1 MVDFEAPIGSIS
13 PEDLEEFEGR
23 IGGLE
28 EGLPLGSIETGDWEE
43 LTGELAPWERP
54 TGKAVEPIPPEEAE
68 FAAAHPNIYAAGK
81 IFWDF
86 WNPLRRVAAP
96 TPEESAKVGR
106 WVVGVAPFAKYT
118 LPEQR
123 EKFLGLSQQEQTR
136 ALLCDT
142 LETAILFPKGIPSF
156 FKGVGK
162 IVAPLAKGVRRLK
175 PVFKFA
181 PIEDVILK
189 ETRPFFGELEATKI
203 LKGKKFSDD
212 EILAILDDD
221 LLGLWRRKMSRG
233 EVVTSSFR
241 KEIYWEGGVPKL
253 GRKLEEMLVP
263 EMLRSRH
270 YRKEWKR
277 ILGKHL
283 GKDYHPKL
291 GEKVFAE
298 QVRKTLG
305 EDMVGKVTLANAS
318 DHYMVNFVKHLFKH
332 PKVIKTAVTAGDYE
346 KIIFDCVSPVRVVF
360 GIWEKAHQAYS
371 KIHQVISPAK
381 ATANEYV
388 FEKSLTLMQMFK
400 ERGLGTWSA
409 KAAGALKFRPA
420 FSPEDA
426 KKVYEIGVA
435 LDGLAA
441 AGRRTPMLRERLAK
455 EAKAL
460 REGLTETQRKLLK
473 TQQDFF
479 DHLYAEHVLIKIPQL
494 FEKVGLTQAGRGG
507 VDNLSSS
514 IGLFLGNLFSKTEA
528 ISYKGRLEGIKGLLE
543 KIRGTLLPKEGK
555 HPWFVVEGKELEKVL
570 GKLNIDLTMPPSPGK
585 EGNFVGY
592 LENYTARIR
601 EGGADKAARWDNA
614 LVGEMHSFYT
624 KKRKETFGFGLVE
637 DFGSMI
643 EGRIRAGANE
653 LFLYPKIEEGVAHAR
668 KLPINV
674 KEYTEHYIARMLGQQ
689 SYMDSKLASF
699 LEKTVGKLGG
709 KEFWTEKRV
718 ATLGRRLNDAA
729 IVGGLALK
737 PFAVMR
743 DMFQPLLTVPA
754 DLGGLKGF
762 YHLLRG
768 YHAAF
773 TRPDIRKYIRDI
785 GAITEFAPE
794 LYLQQRI
801 LPWGRAARWEQVRDV
816 GLWMYGFSDRSSR
829 YVTGGAAFQKW
840 DDALLKIGKEKILG
854 NEVGLQAF
862 SKKVGLRGRYPHIR
876 DWTEDLL
883 RKGKFVE
890 AKAFYVDDVIS
901 DCQFLYRVT
910 EAAIISQKYGVIGKT
925 GFLFQS
931 WWANYGTLLE
941 KWMRVGD
948 SGTEKA
954 NRMFTWMLSSA
965 ITAQL
970 MEPLWGR
977 ETALRSTFLGPFPTT
992 LNKYIL
998 PPAWA
1003 PIYEFANLI
1012 GHGIGFKVFGGE
1024 PEKLVENAKAL
1035 FRSFVI
1041 FAPGGLQFQQM
1052 AKGVAKEGWGGLA
1065 KSIIRYQQAKDYRPL
1080 WGIGQRSVWEEGR

>member
-1 MVDFEAPIGSIS
+1 MVDFEAPTGSIS
-13 PEDLEEFEGR
+13 SEDLGEFEGR
-23 IGGLE
+23 VGGVE
-28 EGLPLGSIETGDWEE
+28 EALPLGSIETGDYEE

-54 TGKAVEPIPPEEAE
+54 TGKKVEPIPAEEAE
-68 FAAAHPNIYAAGK
+68 FAGAHPNIYAAGK
-81 IFWDF
+81 TFWDV
-86 WNPLRRVAAP
+86 WNPIRRAVAP
-96 TPEESAKVGR
+96 TVEESAKIGR
-106 WVVGVAPFAKYT
+106 WVVGITPFVKYA
-118 LPEQR
+118 LPER
-123 EKFLGLSQQEQTR
+123 KEEFLGLSQQEQTR
-136 ALLCDT
+136 ALLWDT
-142 LETAILFPKGIPSF
+142 LEATILFPKGVPSF
-156 FKGVGK
+156 FKGVRK
-162 IVAPLAKGVRRLK
+162 VVAPLARGVRRLK
-175 PVFKFA
+175 PAFKFN

-189 ETRPFFGELEATKI
+189 ETKPFFGELEAAKI

-221 LLGLWRRKMSRG
+221 LPNLYRRKMYQG
-233 EVVTSSFR
+233 EKITPALK
-241 KEIYWEGGVPKL
+241 KEVRWVEGMPRVGE
-253 GRKLEEMLVP
+253 KLEKILTP
-263 EMLRSRH
+263 EGLRVRH

-277 ILGKHL
+277 VLGKHL
-283 GKDYHPKL
+283 GKDYNPEL

-305 EDMVGKVTLANAS
+305 EEMVGKVTLANAS
-318 DHYMVNFVKHLFKH
+318 DHYMINFVKHLLEH
-332 PKVIKTAVTAGDYE
+332 PKVIKAAVAAGEYN
-346 KIIFDCVSPVRVVF
+346 KIIFDSVSPVRVVF

-371 KIHQVISPAK
+371 KIFQVINPAK
-381 ATANEYV
+381 EATNEYV

-409 KAAGALKFRPA
+409 KAAGALKFHPA
-420 FSPEDA
+420 FGPEDA
-426 KKVYEIGVA
+426 KKVYEVGVA
-435 LDGLAA
+435 LDGLTA
-441 AGRRTPMLRERLAK
+441 AGRRTPMLRERLVAK
-455 EAKAL
+455 TKAL
-460 REGLTETQRKLLK
+460 TEGLTEMQRKLLK

-479 DHLYAEHVLIKIPQL
+479 DHLYSEHVLIKIPQL
-494 FEKVGLTQAGRGG
+494 FEKAGLTQTGRGG
-507 VDNLSSS
+507 VDDLSSS
-514 IGLFLGNLFSKTEA
+514 IGLFLGNLFSKTEG

-555 HPWFVVEGKELEKVL
+555 HSWFVAEGKELEKVL
-570 GKLNIDLTMPPSPGK
+570 GKLNSDLTMGR

-601 EGGADKAARWDNA
+601 KDGAKRAARWNDT

-624 KKRKETFGFGLVE
+624 KKRKETFGFGLIK
-637 DFGSMI
+637 DWGSMV

-653 LFLYPKIEEGVAHAR
+653 LFLLSKVEEGVAHAR
-668 KLPINV
+668 KLPLNV
-674 KEYTEHYIARMLGQQ
+674 REYTEHYIARMLGQK

-709 KEFWTEKRV
+709 KELWTEERV

-729 IVGGLALK
+729 IVGGLGIK

-754 DLGGLKGF
+754 DLGGLRGF

-768 YHAAF
+768 YRAAF

-801 LPWGRAARWEQVRDV
+801 LPWGGAARWEQIRDA

-840 DDALLKIGKEKILG
+840 DDALVKVGKARIVGE
-854 NEVGLQAF
+854 EVGLQAF
-862 SKKVGLRGRYPHIR
+862 SKKAGLRGRYPWVR
-876 DWTEDLL
+876 GEVEGFL
-883 RKGKFVE
+883 RVGKFDE
-890 AKAFYVDDVIS
+890 AKASFVKDVIS
-901 DCQFLYRVT
+901 DCQFLYRPT
-910 EAAIISQKYGVIGKT
+910 EAPIISQKYGVIGKT

-941 KWMRVGD
+941 KWFRVGD
-948 SGTEKA
+948 SGVEKV
-954 NRMFTWMLSSA
+954 NKMFTWVLSSA
-965 ITAQL
+965 IAAQL

-977 ETALRSTFLGPFPTT
+977 GTALRSTFLGPFPTT

-1012 GHGIGFKVFGGE
+1012 GHGIPTSLWKGE
-1024 PEKLVENAKAL
+1024 PEKLIGNAKAL
-1035 FRSFVI
+1035 LRSFVI
-1041 FAPGGLQFQQM
+1041 FTPGGLQFQQM

-1080 WGIGQRSVWEEGR
+1080 WGIGQGSVWEEGR